1 MALTF
6 QKGQNVT
13 LKTPAVPNGPVIG
26 FKMDGDGNVA
36 YLVEWT
42 DASGDVQQ
50 RWFTEAELV
59 AA

>member
-6 QKGQNVT
+6 QKGQTVT
-13 LKTPAVPNGPVIG
+13 LKTPAVPTGPVIG
-26 FKMDGDGNVA
+26 FKMDGDGNVT